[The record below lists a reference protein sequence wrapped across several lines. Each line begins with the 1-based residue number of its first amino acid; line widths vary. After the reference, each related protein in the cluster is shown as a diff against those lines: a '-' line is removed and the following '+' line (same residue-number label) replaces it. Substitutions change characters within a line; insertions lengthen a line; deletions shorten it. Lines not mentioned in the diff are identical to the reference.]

1 MRESC
6 FCGRRGELQDR
17 EPVLDAGGR
26 WLLRCPTCG
35 HLDDLEWLTEEAG
48 LMLWGEARSLRV
60 FASKVPRGWRI
71 GAVELEDGP
80 RDLYLVRLLPPLPPF
95 VDQEA
100 KLGLVVGALARRAHV
115 EHRRGRREGLIEPA
129 AVALAILPARA

>member
-6 FCGRRGELQDR
+6 FCGWSGELEDQ

-35 HLDDLEWLTEEAG
+35 HLDDLERLTEEAG

-60 FASKVPRGWRI
+60 FANNLSIRRQRSASLW
-71 GAVELEDGP
+71 
-80 RDLYLVRLLPPLPPF
+80 VRWPAERTLSTA
-95 VDQEA
+95 EA
-100 KLGLVVGALARRAHV
+100 GVKA
-115 EHRRGRREGLIEPA
+115 
-129 AVALAILPARA
+129 